1 MCTLDGESQKTETN
15 HCCARCC
22 TGVLYLCLAP
32 AHVYA
37 ITDGSYVVKST
48 ETSLLP
54 VLVNRLGLS
63 EPGNFFLDDW
73 MQAPPERRKYFR
85 SLATTLELRTFQT
98 PELWQHLNYTH
109 PFTHRPLV
117 EFLMTV
123 PVEVLCGPGQ
133 PRKLMRSALS
143 DLWPVKLRM
152 RRSKGLFN
160 RPWQAALS
168 PLARLLMNGKQLHVV
183 ERGFVDRA
191 SVLSRL
197 QRLAAGL
204 DCNLDQMR
212 YVIVVELW
220 LRGRMDNQDFGQV
233 LQAV

>member
-1 MCTLDGESQKTETN
+1 
-15 HCCARCC
+15 
-22 TGVLYLCLAP
+22 
-32 AHVYA
+32 
-37 ITDGSYVVKST
+37 VVKST
-48 ETSLLP
+48 ETSIHP
-54 VLVNRLGLS
+54 ALVNRLGLS
-63 EPGNFFLDDW
+63 DPGNLFSDDW
-73 MQAPPERRKYFR
+73 VQAPPERRKYFR

-98 PELWQHLNYTH
+98 PELWQHLDYTH

-117 EFLMTV
+117 DFLMTV

-133 PRKLMRSALS
+133 PRRLMRSALS

-160 RPWQAALS
+160 LPWQAVLG
-168 PLARLLMNGKQLHVV
+168 PLARFLVKGKQLQAV
-183 ERGFVDRA
+183 EHGFVDRA

-212 YVIVVELW
+212 YVIVLELW
-220 LRGRMDNQDFGQV
+220 LRGRMDNRDFGRPKRKEV
-233 LQAV
+233 N